1 MTTEEITGPS
11 LQAPTL
17 PRNASQIDSYLL
29 LSTQGGP
36 GERGPR
42 GTPGVRGPRGD
53 PVSHALGLSRGH
65 TEARAEHRFTG
76 PATYAAFLLSR
87 PQPSYLSME
96 GWSFPGL

>member
-1 MTTEEITGPS
+1 MTSGEITGPS

-17 PRNASQIDSYLL
+17 PRGASQIDSYPL

-53 PVSHALGLSRGH
+53 PVSHALGDTLRLELSIGSQGQLRGLI
-65 TEARAEHRFTG
+65 G
-76 PATYAAFLLSR
+76 V
-87 PQPSYLSME
+87 
-96 GWSFPGL
+96 